1 MRGCVVLDI
10 VLITCNVIVGTEIGV
25 GIWAVLIERH
35 FVYEWE
41 QEVVMRRDKATC
53 TGLYHFTGLFARVEE
68 FQGRQSITPERD
80 R

>member
-35 FVYEWE
+35 FVDEWE
-41 QEVVMRRDKATC
+41 QEVAMRRDKATC
-53 TGLYHFTGLFARVEE
+53 TGLYRFTGLFARVEE